1 MTRRK
6 VGEKGLTNEE
16 VRKRNAAADA
26 AVLRYVAANGPV
38 EVKDIVARSRLALT
52 PVDISSSLRR
62 LVASGKLDAS
72 RSEQWKVFSYRLADG
87 VVIGDKVPEGVRS
100 LEVTPPPRYNVMTRE
115 VYRGEDIR
123 SMGSARCT
131 GPHIPSRG

>member
-62 LVASGKLDAS
+62 LVASGKVEAS
-72 RSEQWKVFSYRLADG
+72 RPETWKVFSYRLADG

-100 LEVTPPPRYNVMTRE
+100 LEVTPPPRFDVMTRE
-115 VYRGEDIR
+115 VYRGEDML

-131 GPHIPSRG
+131 GPRIASRG